1 MIGFLS
7 GQPRLL
13 KNSLLII
20 THGVGYQVYCA
31 SHILASAEQ
40 QSTLE
45 LYIYAHVREEALELY
60 GFESVKDKELFE
72 LVLGVS
78 GVGPKTAL
86 SIIDRGADRLVDAV
100 QQAQVS
106 FFTAIP
112 RVGKKMAQKVII
124 ELRGKLGELK
134 QLDLGPRSQAHQEI
148 VEAVMAL
155 GFAEEAVEDAVRT
168 LDLSTLSVEEAV
180 KQTIKQLST

>member
-7 GQPRLL
+7 GRPQLL
-13 KNSLLII
+13 KDSLLLI
-20 THGVGYQVYCA
+20 TGGVGYEVHCG
-31 SHILASAEQ
+31 SHLLLAAAT

-45 LYIYAHVREEALELY
+45 LYVYTHVREESLELY
-60 GFESVKDKELFE
+60 GFETLKEKELFE
-72 LVLGVS
+72 LVLSVS

-86 SIIDRGADRLVDAV
+86 NIIDRGADRLIEAV

-112 RVGKKMAQKVII
+112 RVGKKLAQKVII
-124 ELRGKLGELK
+124 ELRGKLGEMK

-155 GFAEEAVEDAVRT
+155 GFAEDRVEEIVRG
-168 LDLSTLSVEEAV
+168 LDLSQISVETAV
-180 KQTIKQLST
+180 KQTIKQLSS